1 MKLNEG
7 ENHFFHVISIV
18 NIVEE
23 GDFYLLRHNT
33 GRRIL
38 VPVKPYLKY
47 NIKTGQQL
55 NCRVD
60 KVNCT
65 GKVFLEPKHPV
76 YEEGR
81 NYPFKIVSI
90 HQENTNN
97 QYFLI
102 SDCFNNQIRVPF
114 IGHNNKIEG
123 EEIILKVDR
132 IKKGIPIFLPLS
144 LNIHCQKPL
153 TSIIKD
159 KLPFIVIGVSQDS
172 FGEDIFLLESEEGYR
187 SNVSVKHFEVYGIKV
202 GKTVLCEISRINQD
216 GSLGV
221 EPVNPF
227 YKINEEYV
235 FKITD
240 NQTYDDND
248 ETTVVSVSDDH
259 GIKSSFN
266 ILTTT
271 HTSNKN
277 KTHVKCRVIGFRK
290 GRPKLELCKF
300 L

>member
-81 NYPFKIVSI
+81 NYRFKIVSI
-90 HQENTNN
+90 
-97 QYFLI
+97 LI
-102 SDCFNNQIRVPF
+102 IN
-114 IGHNNKIEG
+114 
-123 EEIILKVDR
+123 
-132 IKKGIPIFLPLS
+132 IF
-144 LNIHCQKPL
+144 
-153 TSIIKD
+153 
-159 KLPFIVIGVSQDS
+159 
-172 FGEDIFLLESEEGYR
+172 
-187 SNVSVKHFEVYGIKV
+187 
-202 GKTVLCEISRINQD
+202 
-216 GSLGV
+216 
-221 EPVNPF
+221 
-227 YKINEEYV
+227 
-235 FKITD
+235 
-240 NQTYDDND
+240 
-248 ETTVVSVSDDH
+248 
-259 GIKSSFN
+259 
-266 ILTTT
+266 
-271 HTSNKN
+271 
-277 KTHVKCRVIGFRK
+277 
-290 GRPKLELCKF
+290 
-300 L
+300 